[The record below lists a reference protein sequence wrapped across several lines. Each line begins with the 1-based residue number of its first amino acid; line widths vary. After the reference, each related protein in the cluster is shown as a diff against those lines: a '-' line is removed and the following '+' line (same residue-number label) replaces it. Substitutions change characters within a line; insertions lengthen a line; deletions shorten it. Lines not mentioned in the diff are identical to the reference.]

1 VKAPE
6 RIQTDRLVLRKP
18 TLADAEAV
26 FSRYASDPL
35 VTKFMSWPR
44 HLSINDTLA
53 FLAFSNAE
61 WEKWLAGP
69 YLIESGDGR
78 RLLGS
83 TGFGFESPTLAE
95 TGYVLAVDAWGRGYA
110 TEALKAVV
118 TVAREV
124 GVRRLHAHYH
134 PENLRSVRVLQKC
147 GFTEDSLARRIVWF
161 PNLDSDQAVE
171 CPDYHRTFE

>member
-1 VKAPE
+1 MKAPE
-6 RIQTDRLVLRKP
+6 RIETDRLVLRKP
-18 TLADAEAV
+18 MLADAEAV
-26 FSRYASDPL
+26 FSRYASDPR
-35 VTKFMSWPR
+35 VTRYMSWPR
-44 HLSINDTLA
+44 HQSIQDTLA
-53 FLAFSNAE
+53 FLALSDAE
-61 WEKWLAGP
+61 WEKWAAGA
-69 YLIESGDGR
+69 YLIELGDGR

-118 TVAREV
+118 TVARDI

-134 PENLRSVRVLQKC
+134 PENVRSARVLQKC
-147 GFTEDSLARRIVWF
+147 GFTEDSLARRLVRF

-171 CPDYHRTFE
+171 CPD